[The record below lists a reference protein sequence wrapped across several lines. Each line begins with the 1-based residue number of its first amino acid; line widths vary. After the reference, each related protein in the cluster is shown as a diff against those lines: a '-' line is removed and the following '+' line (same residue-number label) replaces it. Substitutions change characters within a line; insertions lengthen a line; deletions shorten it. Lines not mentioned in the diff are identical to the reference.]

1 MTNTTKITLSAIIAA
16 IAISA
21 SAPAYAGPFTGTI
34 TSERETVIDHRD
46 DTDRRN
52 EIVPAR
58 RGTDPSKLIGT
69 LVLPTTPTTPT
80 PTPPGNGGINPVG
93 DVSCFDG
100 QLILFQ
106 DGFEVTD
113 SNCFWFIYKFRAI
126 KQDVL
131 VEIGMSSFD
140 GTYNTKILGFVH

>member
-1 MTNTTKITLSAIIAA
+1 MTNLTKITLAALIATV
-16 IAISA
+16 AISG
-21 SAPAYAGPFTGTI
+21 SAPAHAGFFTGTI
-34 TSERETVIDHRD
+34 TSERERVIDHRD
-46 DTDRRN
+46 NTGRRN
-52 EIVPAR
+52 EVVLAR
-58 RGTDPSKLIGT
+58 RGVDPAA
-69 LVLPTTPTTPT
+69 VVVVPTTPTPPS

-113 SNCFWFIYKFRAI
+113 SNCVWYIYKFRAV
-126 KQDVL
+126 KQNVL

-140 GTYNTKILGFVH
+140 GSYNTKILGFVH

>member
-1 MTNTTKITLSAIIAA
+1 MTSTAKITLSAIIAT
-16 IAISA
+16 IAIFS
-21 SAPAYAGPFTGTI
+21 SAPAFAGPFTGTI
-34 TSERETVIDHRD
+34 TSEREQVIDHRD
-46 DTDRRN
+46 NTDRRN

-58 RGTDPSKLIGT
+58 RGTDPLT
-69 LVLPTTPTTPT
+69 LVLPTTPTTPS

-113 SNCFWFIYKFRAI
+113 SNCVWYIYKFRAI
-126 KQDVL
+126 AQNVL
-131 VEIGMSSFD
+131 VEISMSSFD
-140 GTYNTKILGFVH
+140 GTYNTKILGFAH